1 MDAFNYYLTC
11 RSPSCQ
17 EGKKFKVALN
27 KYTDDG
33 SCFLTEKEKKEFSF
47 ICLKCCIINSVN
59 FNVIANKETIKLMK
73 SGRITKCGNILSI
86 YSEKRFK
93 ELLQELKQLKLQ

>member
-17 EGKKFKVALN
+17 EVKNFKVALN

-33 SCFLTEKEKKEFSF
+33 SCLLTEKEKKEFLF
-47 ICLKCCIINSVN
+47 ICIKCCINSSVN
-59 FNVIANKETIKLMK
+59 FNAIANE
-73 SGRITKCGNILSI
+73 
-86 YSEKRFK
+86 
-93 ELLQELKQLKLQ
+93 EL

>member
-17 EGKKFKVALN
+17 EGKNFKVALN

-33 SCFLTEKEKKEFSF
+33 SCFLTEKEKKGVFVYLYKVLHNQLRKLECNSQQRNY
-47 ICLKCCIINSVN
+47 KINEKWYN
-59 FNVIANKETIKLMK
+59 NKVW
-73 SGRITKCGNILSI
+73 
-86 YSEKRFK
+86 
-93 ELLQELKQLKLQ
+93 